1 MNADTVSQLVTV
13 LEKTTSGD
21 QNELKQ
27 AQQFL
32 EQAAQTNLPQLIRF
46 VCSWVFS
53 SYPIPTNLT
62 LFRTLSEVLYHGG
75 NSAVCRQQAGV
86 QLKNF
91 LYTNDENLRSQYEE
105 RWLAMPEDVRQATKQ
120 NVLGALGTES
130 FRPSAAAQCVQMI
143 AVVELPRCL
152 WPGLVTTLVQNVT
165 NPASTEMMK
174 ESTLQAIGYICQD
187 VEHRSGLYRTI
198 LITLHFS

>member
-1 MNADTVSQLVTV
+1 MNTDTVSQLVTV

-32 EQAAQTNLPQLIRF
+32 EQAAQSNLPQLIRF
-46 VCSWVFS
+46 VYCWLA
-53 SYPIPTNLT
+53 PLPTK
-62 LFRTLSEVLYHGG
+62 LFLCRTLSEVLYHGG

-105 RWLAMPEDVRQATKQ
+105 RWLAMPEDVRLATKQ

-187 VEHRSGLYRTI
+187 VEHRYDGQV
-198 LITLHFS
+198 

>member
-32 EQAAQTNLPQLIRF
+32 EQAAQTNLPQLIRL
-46 VCSWVFS
+46 VYLGSPPPS
-53 SYPIPTNLT
+53 PPINVTFN
-62 LFRTLSEVLYHGG
+62 RTLSEVLYHGG

-91 LYTNDENLRSQYEE
+91 LYTNDESLRSQYED
-105 RWLAMPEDVRQATKQ
+105 RWLAMPEDVRLATKQ

-152 WPGLVTTLVQNVT
+152 WPGLITTLVQNVT

-187 VEHRSGLYRTI
+187 VEHRYGYVR
-198 LITLHFS
+198 HY

>member
-1 MNADTVSQLVTV
+1 
-13 LEKTTSGD
+13 
-21 QNELKQ
+21 
-27 AQQFL
+27 
-32 EQAAQTNLPQLIRF
+32 
-46 VCSWVFS
+46 
-53 SYPIPTNLT
+53 
-62 LFRTLSEVLYHGG
+62 
-75 NSAVCRQQAGV
+75 
-86 QLKNF
+86 
-91 LYTNDENLRSQYEE
+91 
-105 RWLAMPEDVRQATKQ
+105 MPEEVRLATKQ

-187 VEHRSGLYRTI
+187 VEHRYARDYLQFY
-198 LITLHFS
+198 FNYNCA

>member
-1 MNADTVSQLVTV
+1 MHLFITM
-13 LEKTTSGD
+13 
-21 QNELKQ
+21 
-27 AQQFL
+27 
-32 EQAAQTNLPQLIRF
+32 I
-46 VCSWVFS
+46 
-53 SYPIPTNLT
+53 IT
-62 LFRTLSEVLYHGG
+62 LSLSRTLSEVLYHGG

-91 LYTNDENLRSQYEE
+91 LYTNDEALRSQYEE
-105 RWLAMPEDVRQATKQ
+105 RWLAMPEDVRLATKQ

-143 AVVELPRCL
+143 AVVELPRSL

-187 VEHRSGLYRTI
+187 VEHRYRNI
-198 LITLHFS
+198 PFGSLPPYLALRFYFN